1 MIGESLVRAP
11 ILRLWG
17 HVVVPI
23 QGDFKDDEA
32 EVLCSSIL
40 QHVERRGARSLIV
53 DISGIWLVDSHFCSV
68 IVRLARGAR
77 LMGTPTV
84 LAGLSPEIA
93 ATIETMGLELDL
105 ERTALNLEDALESV
119 GIGISGI
126 EEVDPIA
133 TLREFLTPAEAIAPW
148 PRALGARTGAA
159 GARETRPP
167 EEPVR

>member
-1 MIGESLVRAP
+1 VIGESLVRAP

-17 HVVVPI
+17 HVVVPV

-32 EVLCSSIL
+32 ELLCASIL

-84 LAGLSPEIA
+84 LSGLSPEIA
-93 ATIETMGLELDL
+93 ATIETMGLELDI
-105 ERTALNLEDALESV
+105 ERTVLNLEEALESV
-119 GIGISGI
+119 GIGIAAMDEI
-126 EEVDPIA
+126 DPLALLRGFLSSQETA
-133 TLREFLTPAEAIAPW
+133 T
-148 PRALGARTGAA
+148 
-159 GARETRPP
+159 
-167 EEPVR
+167 EEPSR